1 MRKET
6 YYLKYAESMT
16 PRPREVELVRLAN
29 EVRVYKMCAFIRKDE
44 CHKQIKLLLSILMS
58 LLGHIMIMS
67 HLDTT
72 IVEHIFPLKSK
83 FTSLPKVKTNETKI
97 SLKTRDKDRK
107 QFYID
112 FLAVGKCL

>member
-16 PRPREVELVRLAN
+16 QRPREVELVRLAN
-29 EVRVYKMCAFIRKDE
+29 EVRVYKMCTFIRKDE

-72 IVEHIFPLKSK
+72 IVEHILPLKSK
-83 FTSLPKVKTNETKI
+83 LKI
-97 SLKTRDKDRK
+97 SLKSEDKDRK